1 MIKRNKGFIYT
12 KHLILM
18 SRTNKV
24 RIVLTSIGIF
34 VAVIIFALGIII
46 THSYYSKKLSV
57 IDEIQKNTIAIKYD
71 STSIDQITE
80 LMNLIGAIPMDDVI
94 LLETKSIFSKEIS
107 GQKYLNIMATIHG
120 VNNLYIASPLTSYED
135 NIYIAAPAILKE
147 GRLLTNADTQNKNH
161 VIVIDEITA
170 QLLFPGEEALGKIIT
185 IGAGVNGSAVSEDNQ
200 HEQEMLKL
208 EVVGIVESNSIIQEK
223 YLVLKKTLEQTKD
236 NLFFATQVYCPISVV
251 NECLENNETINH
263 MIFAFEDQEEY
274 KDAVSVLEA
283 FVQSD
288 RNSVLKIS
296 YTTYENQKKILEED
310 LQNTRIALNVIT
322 IFLCIISGISI
333 MSITFFSIKERV
345 PEIGVRKAFGA
356 TKIDIVFQFVFEM
369 IWISFISS
377 IVATCVSVILSKAI
391 STYFYEELY
400 IIFPISIEVK
410 HLVLPILVGVLEA
423 VLCSIAP
430 SLYAA
435 RIKVTEA
442 LRFE

>member
-1 MIKRNKGFIYT
+1 
-12 KHLILM
+12 M